1 MDGARAYEEKFYQKI
16 INVISNNPDK
26 PYLEGFYYFI
36 NNHLSYSSAYDYV
49 NYILNFMNFI
59 NKTPEELTLDDY
71 TKYLSSLRNKTSSY
85 QIAIYSALK
94 KFSTYLLANGKNT
107 LNPMQHIKRPKAIES
122 KETKAKREKGYLK
135 EDEISVY
142 LETIEYGA
150 GNSRAVAR
158 QEEWKERDKLI
169 AHIFLVTGMRCSALY
184 KLNVE
189 NIDIKNKKLITIEKR
204 DKIVD
209 YPMSDELISCIAAWL
224 EKRESLLNGKDED
237 ALLISNQRTRMDQSS
252 IYRVVQKFAENI
264 PDKNITPHKL
274 RATYGSCIFNETRD
288 LYLTQKCMGHSNP
301 KTTEIYIRGQEDA
314 TREKGLAIMSKALKV

>member
-1 MDGARAYEEKFYQKI
+1 MDGVKAYEEKFNQKTV
-16 INVISNNPDK
+16 NVLKNNTEK

-36 NNHLSYSSAYDYV
+36 NNHLSYSSTYDYV

-59 NKTPEELTLDDY
+59 NKSPEELTLDDY

-85 QIAIYSALK
+85 QISVYSALK

-107 LNPMQHIKRPKAIES
+107 LNPMQYIKRPKAVES
-122 KETKAKREKGYLK
+122 KETKTKRENGFLK
-135 EDEISVY
+135 EDEIKTY

-150 GNSRAVAR
+150 GTSRAVAR

-169 AHIFLVTGMRCSALY
+169 AYIFLATGMRCSALF

-189 NIDIKNKKLITIEKR
+189 NIDYINKKLNTMEKR
-204 DKIVD
+204 DKIVE
-209 YPMSDELISCIAAWL
+209 YPMSEELMECISAWL
-224 EKRESLLNGKDED
+224 KKRQSLLQGKDED
-237 ALLISNQRTRMDQSS
+237 ALFISNQRTRMDQSS

-274 RATYGSCIFNETRD
+274 RATYGSCIFNETKN

-314 TREKGLAIMSKALKV
+314 TKETGLQIMSKNLKF